1 MQSVPAQ
8 DTFAY
13 TVAGQPYM
21 LLMEDGHVL
30 ILLQLQRQNFLK
42 AEQTL
47 VLSPTC
53 QTMPVILAGQQYN
66 VYG

>member
-13 TVAGQPYM
+13 TVADQPYM

-42 AEQTL
+42 AEQT
-47 VLSPTC
+47 SND
-53 QTMPVILAGQQYN
+53 QTWFYHQHARPCLWY
-66 VYG
+66 